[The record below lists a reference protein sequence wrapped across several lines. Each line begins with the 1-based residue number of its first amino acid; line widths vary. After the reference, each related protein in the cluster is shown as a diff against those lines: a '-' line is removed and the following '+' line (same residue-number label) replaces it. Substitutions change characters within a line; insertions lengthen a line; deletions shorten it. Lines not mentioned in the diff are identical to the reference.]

1 MLLSLSDLSL
11 PEQLMRNV
19 DRVWYERGDW
29 KDITEENL
37 QQQLASSENNIGTPV
52 AADTETTLEGEPGDR
67 QLQKQTDK
75 DNKLGIDQ
83 DEHNVDLGKLRDSV
97 ISKLQ

>member
-1 MLLSLSDLSL
+1 
-11 PEQLMRNV
+11 MRNV

-29 KDITEENL
+29 KDITEETL
-37 QQQLASSENNIGTPV
+37 QQQLASSEDNIGKP
-52 AADTETTLEGEPGDR
+52 AATDTETTSLEGDR

-75 DNKLGIDQ
+75 DGKLGVDQ

>member
-1 MLLSLSDLSL
+1 
-11 PEQLMRNV
+11 MRNV

-29 KDITEENL
+29 KDITEATL
-37 QQQLASSENNIGTPV
+37 QQQLASSEDNIGTP
-52 AADTETTLEGEPGDR
+52 AATDTETTFLEGDR

-75 DNKLGIDQ
+75 DTKLGVDQ